1 MSKIRPED
9 VDKGGQAEL
18 LPASTAGNQ
27 PGGSTNGNPALETAA
42 DGGETNES
50 GEQSPVGVDATVIAS

>member
-1 MSKIRPED
+1 M
-9 VDKGGQAEL
+9 DKGGQAEL

-50 GEQSPVGVDATVIAS
+50 GEQSPVGADATVIAS

>member
-27 PGGSTNGNPALETAA
+27 PGGSTNGNPSLETAA
-42 DGGETNES
+42 DGSGD

>member
-1 MSKIRPED
+1 M
-9 VDKGGQAEL
+9 DKGGQAEL

-27 PGGSTNGNPALETAA
+27 PGGSTNGNPALETAV
-42 DGGETNES
+42 DGGKDES